1 MQTEPPYSNDI
12 SLVPKKYI
20 AFLGCDRF
28 TTVVETV
35 SALLKCSDI
44 HEYHFLV
51 FLDRPR
57 NDEGIE
63 GFLSIQSFLLNNVD
77 VKKFKSF
84 SLQVSDENLGVWNS
98 KLKIF
103 SISFELGS
111 DFTLLLED
119 DVLLKP
125 DALEFCSL
133 AYNFIINSVELI
145 TLSLY
150 STNLVAIENVSY
162 SKALKFV
169 CKNQNVFHEWG
180 LRRWPFPWGLGLT
193 KRAHHLF
200 TSLGWNGNDQNMGQL
215 LSEAK
220 GYDLFPIISR
230 SDHIGKSKS
239 ENGKFR
245 VVKHLDFEDSHY
257 QNRNFQMIGESR
269 EQIQRG
275 IQTANHFFVQLKN
288 DLALVDNRVK
298 IWYGDSI
305 FLEKINEFKDLNTVL
320 DIDVSFIDPLWF
332 NDVDSIKIYDIISRI
347 SAHVT
352 VLLFTKNAIQDFIIS
367 ELKNKP
373 TKFLI
378 GLEGEKIFEALRS

>member
-150 STNLVAIENVSY
+150 STNLVAIENVCA
-162 SKALKFV
+162 K
-169 CKNQNVFHEWG
+169 
-180 LRRWPFPWGLGLT
+180 T
-193 KRAHHLF
+193 KMYF
-200 TSLGWNGNDQNMGQL
+200 MNGD
-215 LSEAK
+215 
-220 GYDLFPIISR
+220 
-230 SDHIGKSKS
+230 
-239 ENGKFR
+239 
-245 VVKHLDFEDSHY
+245 
-257 QNRNFQMIGESR
+257 
-269 EQIQRG
+269 
-275 IQTANHFFVQLKN
+275 
-288 DLALVDNRVK
+288 
-298 IWYGDSI
+298 
-305 FLEKINEFKDLNTVL
+305 
-320 DIDVSFIDPLWF
+320 
-332 NDVDSIKIYDIISRI
+332 
-347 SAHVT
+347 
-352 VLLFTKNAIQDFIIS
+352 
-367 ELKNKP
+367 
-373 TKFLI
+373 
-378 GLEGEKIFEALRS
+378 